1 MAYIAL
7 YGGSFNPIHNGHI
20 KTAIELIN
28 KFKFDK
34 LMFMPNASP
43 PHKNTVK
50 LPYDDRMDMLKAALA
65 ECQDQRLE
73 ISTAEQDSSIAHYT
87 YETLT
92 ELRKEHPNDRFAF
105 IMGMD
110 SLLALHTWKRGL
122 EIIELC
128 DIIVLNRPGYDLN
141 NLIIDTKECIG
152 RHLSPS
158 SSKALNLSHDAP
170 SARGSLNMGK
180 DAPSARASLNMG
192 KDAPSARASLNMG
205 KDAPSACNALNIS
218 KDEPYCACGH
228 QFHFAQNQDFDVSS
242 TQLRELI
249 ASSPKQAPEQLN
261 ELLSGAVIDIIYSRH
276 FYGAS

>member
-28 KFKFDK
+28 NFKFDK

-50 LPYDDRMDMLKAALA
+50 LPYDERMDMLKAALA
-65 ECQDQRLE
+65 ECHDLPLE

-92 ELRKEHPNDRFAF
+92 ELRREHPNDRFAF

-128 DIIVLNRPGYDLN
+128 DIIILNRPGYDLN
-141 NLIIDTKECIG
+141 DLIADTKECIC
-152 RHLSPS
+152 RHLSAS
-158 SSKALNLSHDAP
+158 ACKALNLSEHDPSACKTLNLTDDAPSDRAHLYMGENAP
-170 SARGSLNMGK
+170 SARDDLSI
-180 DAPSARASLNMG
+180 
-192 KDAPSARASLNMG
+192 
-205 KDAPSACNALNIS
+205 C
-218 KDEPYCACGH
+218 KDEPCCACGH

-249 ASSPKQAPEQLN
+249 ASSPKQAPEQLY
-261 ELLSGAVIDIIYSRH
+261 EFLSGAVIDIIYSRH
-276 FYGAS
+276 FYGAN

>member
-20 KTAIELIN
+20 KTAIELIKN
-28 KFKFDK
+28 FKFDK

-50 LPYDDRMDMLKAALA
+50 LPYDARMDMLKAALA
-65 ECQDQRLE
+65 ECQALPLE

-141 NLIIDTKECIG
+141 DLIADTKECIC
-152 RHLSPS
+152 RHLSAS
-158 SSKALNLSHDAP
+158 ACKALNLKDDTPSDRLHLNMGEDAP
-170 SARGSLNMGK
+170 SARDDLSI
-180 DAPSARASLNMG
+180 
-192 KDAPSARASLNMG
+192 
-205 KDAPSACNALNIS
+205 C
-218 KDEPYCACGH
+218 KDEPCCVCGH

-249 ASSPKQAPEQLN
+249 ASSPKQAPKQLY

-276 FYGAS
+276 FYGAN

>member
-28 KFKFDK
+28 NFKFDK
-34 LMFMPNASP
+34 IMFMPNASP

-50 LPYDDRMDMLKAALA
+50 LPYDARMDMLKAALA
-65 ECQDQRLE
+65 ECQDLPLE

-141 NLIIDTKECIG
+141 DLIADTKECIC
-152 RHLSPS
+152 RHLSVSACKALNFSEHDPS
-158 SSKALNLSHDAP
+158 VCKALNLTDDTPSDRAHLYMGENAP
-170 SARGSLNMGK
+170 SARDDLSI
-180 DAPSARASLNMG
+180 
-192 KDAPSARASLNMG
+192 
-205 KDAPSACNALNIS
+205 C
-218 KDEPYCACGH
+218 KDEPCCVCGH
-228 QFHFAQNQDFDVSS
+228 QFHFAHNQNFDVSS

-249 ASSPKQAPEQLN
+249 ASSPKQAPEQLY
-261 ELLSGAVIDIIYSRH
+261 EFLSGAVIDIIYSRH
-276 FYGAS
+276 FYGAN

>member
-20 KTAIELIN
+20 KTAIELIKN
-28 KFKFDK
+28 FKFDK

-50 LPYDDRMDMLKAALA
+50 LPYDARMDMLKAALA
-65 ECQDQRLE
+65 ECQDLPLE

-141 NLIIDTKECIG
+141 DLNADTKECIC
-152 RHLSPS
+152 RHLS
-158 SSKALNLSHDAP
+158 A
-170 SARGSLNMGK
+170 SA
-180 DAPSARASLNMG
+180 
-192 KDAPSARASLNMG
+192 
-205 KDAPSACNALNIS
+205 
-218 KDEPYCACGH
+218 
-228 QFHFAQNQDFDVSS
+228 
-242 TQLRELI
+242 
-249 ASSPKQAPEQLN
+249 
-261 ELLSGAVIDIIYSRH
+261 
-276 FYGAS
+276 

>member
-50 LPYDDRMDMLKAALA
+50 LPYDERMDMLKAALA
-65 ECQDQRLE
+65 ECHDLPLE

-110 SLLALHTWKRGL
+110 SLLAMHTWKRGL

-141 NLIIDTKECIG
+141 DLIADTKECIC
-152 RHLSPS
+152 RHLSAS
-158 SSKALNLSHDAP
+158 ACKALNLSEHVPSTCKTLNIIDDAP
-170 SARGSLNMGK
+170 SDRAHLNMG
-180 DAPSARASLNMG
+180 DNAPSTC
-192 KDAPSARASLNMG
+192 D
-205 KDAPSACNALNIS
+205 DLNIC

-249 ASSPKQAPEQLN
+249 ASSPKQAPKQLY

-276 FYGAS
+276 FYGAN

>member
-20 KTAIELIN
+20 KTAIELIKN
-28 KFKFDK
+28 FKFDK

-50 LPYDDRMDMLKAALA
+50 LPYDERMDMLKAALA
-65 ECQDQRLE
+65 ECHDLPLE

-141 NLIIDTKECIG
+141 DLIAYTKECIC
-152 RHLSPS
+152 RHLSAS
-158 SSKALNLSHDAP
+158 ACKALNLTDDAL
-170 SARGSLNMGK
+170 SDQAHLNMGE
-180 DAPSARASLNMG
+180 
-192 KDAPSARASLNMG
+192 
-205 KDAPSACNALNIS
+205 DAPSACDDLNIC
-218 KDEPYCACGH
+218 KDEPCCVCGH

-249 ASSPKQAPEQLN
+249 ASSPKQAPKQLY

-276 FYGAS
+276 FYGAN

>member
-20 KTAIELIN
+20 KTAIELIKN
-28 KFKFDK
+28 FNFDK

-50 LPYDDRMDMLKAALA
+50 LPYDARMDMLKAALA
-65 ECQDQRLE
+65 ECQDLPLE

-141 NLIIDTKECIG
+141 DLIADTKECIC
-152 RHLSPS
+152 RHLSAS
-158 SSKALNLSHDAP
+158 ACKALNIIDDAP
-170 SARGSLNMGK
+170 SDRAHLNMG
-180 DAPSARASLNMG
+180 D
-192 KDAPSARASLNMG
+192 
-205 KDAPSACNALNIS
+205 DAPSACDDLNIC

-249 ASSPKQAPEQLN
+249 ASSPKQAPEQLY
-261 ELLSGAVIDIIYSRH
+261 EFLSGAVIDIIYSRH
-276 FYGAS
+276 FYGAN

>member
-20 KTAIELIN
+20 KTAIELIKN
-28 KFKFDK
+28 FKFDK

-50 LPYDDRMDMLKAALA
+50 LPYDARMDMLKAALA
-65 ECQDQRLE
+65 ECQNLPLE

-128 DIIVLNRPGYDLN
+128 DIIILNRPGYDLN
-141 NLIIDTKECIG
+141 DLIADTKECIC
-152 RHLSPS
+152 RHLSVS
-158 SSKALNLSHDAP
+158 ACKALNLSEHDPSTCKTLNLSYDSPSDRALLNIGEANP
-170 SARGSLNMGK
+170 SAR
-180 DAPSARASLNMG
+180 DI
-192 KDAPSARASLNMG
+192 
-205 KDAPSACNALNIS
+205 LNIVKEES
-218 KDEPYCACGH
+218 RCVFGH

-249 ASSPKQAPEQLN
+249 ASSPKQAPKQLY

-276 FYGAS
+276 FYGAN

>member
-20 KTAIELIN
+20 KTAIELIKN
-28 KFKFDK
+28 FKFDK

-50 LPYDDRMDMLKAALA
+50 LPYDARMDMLKAALA
-65 ECQDQRLE
+65 ECQALPLE

-128 DIIVLNRPGYDLN
+128 DIIVLNRPGYNLNDL
-141 NLIIDTKECIG
+141 IADTKECIC
-152 RHLSPS
+152 RHLSAS
-158 SSKALNLSHDAP
+158 ACKALNLSEHD
-170 SARGSLNMGK
+170 
-180 DAPSARASLNMG
+180 
-192 KDAPSARASLNMG
+192 
-205 KDAPSACNALNIS
+205 PSACDDLNIC

-228 QFHFAQNQDFDVSS
+228 QFQFAQNQDFDVSS

-249 ASSPKQAPEQLN
+249 ASSPKQAPEQLY
-261 ELLSGAVIDIIYSRH
+261 EFLSGAVIDIIYSRH
-276 FYGAS
+276 FYGAN

>member
-28 KFKFDK
+28 NFKFDK
-34 LMFMPNASP
+34 IMFMPNASP

-50 LPYDDRMDMLKAALA
+50 LPYDARMDMLKAALA
-65 ECQDQRLE
+65 ECQDLPLE

-141 NLIIDTKECIG
+141 DLIADTKECIC
-152 RHLSPS
+152 RHLSVSACKALNFSEHDPS
-158 SSKALNLSHDAP
+158 VCKALNLTDDTPSDRAHLYMGEHAP
-170 SARGSLNMGK
+170 SARDDLSI
-180 DAPSARASLNMG
+180 
-192 KDAPSARASLNMG
+192 
-205 KDAPSACNALNIS
+205 C
-218 KDEPYCACGH
+218 KDEPCCVCGH
-228 QFHFAQNQDFDVSS
+228 QFHFAQNRDFDVSS

-249 ASSPKQAPEQLN
+249 ASSPKQAPEHLY
-261 ELLSGAVIDIIYSRH
+261 EFLSGAVIDIIYSRH
-276 FYGAS
+276 FYGAN

>member
-20 KTAIELIN
+20 KTAIELIKN
-28 KFKFDK
+28 FKFDK

-50 LPYDDRMDMLKAALA
+50 LPYDERMDMLKAALA
-65 ECQDQRLE
+65 ECQNLPLE

-141 NLIIDTKECIG
+141 DLIADTKECIC
-152 RHLSPS
+152 RHLSAS
-158 SSKALNLSHDAP
+158 ACKALNIIDDAP
-170 SARGSLNMGK
+170 SDRAHLNMG
-180 DAPSARASLNMG
+180 D
-192 KDAPSARASLNMG
+192 
-205 KDAPSACNALNIS
+205 DAPSACDDLNIC

-228 QFHFAQNQDFDVSS
+228 QFQFAQNQDFDVSS

-249 ASSPKQAPEQLN
+249 ASSPKQAPEQLY
-261 ELLSGAVIDIIYSRH
+261 EFLSGAVIDIIYSRH
-276 FYGAS
+276 FYGAN

>member
-20 KTAIELIN
+20 KTAIELIKN
-28 KFKFDK
+28 FKFDK

-50 LPYDDRMDMLKAALA
+50 LPYDARMDMLKAALA
-65 ECQDQRLE
+65 ECQNLPLE

-141 NLIIDTKECIG
+141 DLIADTKECIC
-152 RHLSPS
+152 RHLSAS
-158 SSKALNLSHDAP
+158 ACKALNLTDDAPSDQAHLNMGEDAP
-170 SARGSLNMGK
+170 SARDDLSI
-180 DAPSARASLNMG
+180 
-192 KDAPSARASLNMG
+192 
-205 KDAPSACNALNIS
+205 C

-249 ASSPKQAPEQLN
+249 VSSPKQAPKQLY

-276 FYGAS
+276 FYGAN

>member
-50 LPYDDRMDMLKAALA
+50 LPYDARMDMLKAALA
-65 ECQDQRLE
+65 ECQDLPLE

-92 ELRKEHPNDRFAF
+92 ELRKEHPNNRFAF

-128 DIIVLNRPGYDLN
+128 DIIILNRPGYDLN
-141 NLIIDTKECIG
+141 DLIADTKECIC
-152 RHLSPS
+152 RHLSAS
-158 SSKALNLSHDAP
+158 ACKALNLIDGAPSDRAHLNMGDDAP
-170 SARGSLNMGK
+170 STC
-180 DAPSARASLNMG
+180 D
-192 KDAPSARASLNMG
+192 D
-205 KDAPSACNALNIS
+205 LNIC

-249 ASSPKQAPEQLN
+249 ASSPKQAPEQLY
-261 ELLSGAVIDIIYSRH
+261 EFLSGAVIDIIYSRH
-276 FYGAS
+276 FYGAN

>member
-20 KTAIELIN
+20 KTAIELIKN
-28 KFKFDK
+28 FKFDK

-50 LPYDDRMDMLKAALA
+50 LPYDERMDMLKAALA
-65 ECQDQRLE
+65 ECQNLPLE

-141 NLIIDTKECIG
+141 DLIADTKECIC
-152 RHLSPS
+152 RHLSAS
-158 SSKALNLSHDAP
+158 ACKALNIIDDAP
-170 SARGSLNMGK
+170 SDRAHLNMG
-180 DAPSARASLNMG
+180 D
-192 KDAPSARASLNMG
+192 
-205 KDAPSACNALNIS
+205 DAPSACDDLNIC

-249 ASSPKQAPEQLN
+249 ASSPKQAPEQLY
-261 ELLSGAVIDIIYSRH
+261 EFLSGAVIDIIYSRH
-276 FYGAS
+276 FYGAN

>member
-20 KTAIELIN
+20 NTAIELIN
-28 KFKFDK
+28 NFKFDK

-50 LPYDDRMDMLKAALA
+50 LPYDERMDMLKAALA
-65 ECQDQRLE
+65 ECQDLPLE

-141 NLIIDTKECIG
+141 DLIADTKECICS
-152 RHLSPS
+152 HLSPS
-158 SSKALNLSHDAP
+158 ARKALNLKDDAP
-170 SARGSLNMGK
+170 SDRAPLNMGK
-180 DAPSARASLNMG
+180 DTPSAR
-192 KDAPSARASLNMG
+192 D
-205 KDAPSACNALNIS
+205 ALNIC

-242 TQLRELI
+242 TQLRKLI
-249 ASSPKQAPEQLN
+249 ASSPKQAPEQLY
-261 ELLSGAVIDIIYSRH
+261 EFLSGTVIDIIYSRH
-276 FYGAS
+276 FYGAN